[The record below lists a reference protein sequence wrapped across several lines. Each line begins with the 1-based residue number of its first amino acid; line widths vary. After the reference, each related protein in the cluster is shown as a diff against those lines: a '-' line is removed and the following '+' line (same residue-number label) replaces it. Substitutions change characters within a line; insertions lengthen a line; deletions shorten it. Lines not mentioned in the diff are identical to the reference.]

1 MSKNLSECLR
11 RRFAWKIKSHCSDP
25 IAEEVLSSNQALWM
39 SDDGHLMLYATFND
53 TLVEEQ
59 RFPWFAVQDE
69 GKLYPEIRSL
79 RYPKVTDYH
88 CLSES
93 LYRILYA
100 PR

>member
-1 MSKNLSECLR
+1 
-11 RRFAWKIKSHCSDP
+11 
-25 IAEEVLSSNQALWM
+25 M

-79 RYPKVTDYH
+79 RYPKVK
-88 CLSES
+88 
-93 LYRILYA
+93 
-100 PR
+100 

>member
-1 MSKNLSECLR
+1 
-11 RRFAWKIKSHCSDP
+11 
-25 IAEEVLSSNQALWM
+25 M

-79 RYPKVTDYH
+79 RYPKVKLPIQQVINVTNIFV
-88 CLSES
+88 LSLM
-93 LYRILYA
+93 LYRLG
-100 PR
+100 

>member
-1 MSKNLSECLR
+1 
-11 RRFAWKIKSHCSDP
+11 
-25 IAEEVLSSNQALWM
+25 M

-79 RYPKVTDYH
+79 RYPKVKVYNF
-88 CLSES
+88 LPEPS
-93 LYRILYA
+93 
-100 PR
+100 

>member
-1 MSKNLSECLR
+1 MYVYT
-11 RRFAWKIKSHCSDP
+11 IP
-25 IAEEVLSSNQALWM
+25 EEVLSSNQALWM

-79 RYPKVTDYH
+79 RYPKVK
-88 CLSES
+88 CLSLS
-93 LYRILYA
+93 V
-100 PR
+100 

>member
-1 MSKNLSECLR
+1 
-11 RRFAWKIKSHCSDP
+11 
-25 IAEEVLSSNQALWM
+25 M

-79 RYPKVTDYH
+79 RYPKVNLLHIITCI
-88 CLSES
+88 CLQA
-93 LYRILYA
+93 LVNMVTNLRV
-100 PR
+100 P